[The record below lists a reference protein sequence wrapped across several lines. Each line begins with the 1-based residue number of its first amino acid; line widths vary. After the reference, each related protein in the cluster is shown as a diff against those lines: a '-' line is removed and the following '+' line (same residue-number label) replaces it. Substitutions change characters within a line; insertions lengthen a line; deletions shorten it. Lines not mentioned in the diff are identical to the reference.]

1 MVLPHHAVGL
11 VSAQRNG
18 HCRAGLACRGSYS
31 NDAQKAERPFGAG
44 IGDIGGSA
52 RSGGVVGL

>member
-18 HCRAGLACRGSYS
+18 HFRAALTCCGSCS
-31 NDAQKAERPFGAG
+31 DDAQEAKRPFGAG
-44 IGDIGGSA
+44 IGDIGGCA
-52 RSGGVVGL
+52 RSSGVVGL